1 MAFDPAQPFEIAAP
15 QQSTR
20 GFDPAQPFEMVAPPK
35 QATFDTEYGPT
46 PTTEAPEKPAQ
57 SQVGAD
63 INAVGQG
70 LVSGAGSLVA
80 GAGRI
85 AQAGTGPSA
94 QKVLAAF
101 DLVDEGKNRDAYQKL
116 SDSER
121 QQVGAYRG
129 ARPEDRAAQR
139 SALQQTIEDYATPN
153 AVTQAGMAVEGA
165 APGMFPVAPENEGIQ
180 TGVGR
185 MVGGAVP
192 ALAGAAIGG
201 PVGVL
206 ASLAAI
212 GSQAYDAAYQDA
224 IEKGA
229 PKEQAEDAAGKSA
242 VAQAVTMVA
251 PVGRLI
257 QRVPMPL
264 RDGLMKTLVNLGQ
277 NGIEFGSAN
286 AIGTFANNYVAQQTY
301 DPSRPLTQGTGD
313 AALEGTIAGLII
325 PAVAGIA
332 RSGGAREAP
341 AATVADIGKAPDVD
355 SAIAAASEAAR
366 APVDTTVP
374 SRRLPGIYG
383 GQLDVTTGPFDFSA
397 PGATAQPRITSAQV
411 QARDGVGANEAARRA
426 AAENASQSGQPDLNQ
441 LFGLGKASD
450 RTYAP
455 TLTMPSGQKVPAR
468 FDVAEARDLIPASG
482 DLQPR
487 DRAGRLASDAQ
498 VSQIASNLDPELLHA
513 SPGPDQGA
521 PTVSADGVI
530 LAGNGRTQAIRQA
543 YATGNADP
551 YRAMIERYGF
561 DTTGMT
567 EPVLIRRI
575 ADQMTPEQQRQLAV
589 ESNIPSGQRLSAT
602 EQAAIDA
609 RGMSADLLAKYNP
622 LLTGGPTAAGNR
634 DFVRSWIGT
643 LPESERN
650 SVQDANGL
658 LSSEGVRRL
667 QGSMLARAYGDKG
680 TLARSLESTDDNTR
694 GLTGALT
701 DAAPAWAQL
710 QAEIA
715 SGSVPQIMD
724 VAPQLTRAIELVSQA
739 REKGQSVRD
748 VLAQADAF
756 NPIDPVTEAFIKTFY
771 NPTLTRPASRS
782 LVADVLRRYA
792 TEAGKQSSETGL
804 FGADEPPVT
813 PADILRTV
821 TTSARSEPATL
832 FVPQSVGAAASR
844 EQTPLDM
851 IEMTEREGAANRLQG
866 ETERLAAPPRTND
879 TTLYIPKTKLTLAEA
894 TGDPRA
900 AMDQAY
906 NRQQPEAMQSH
917 TDLENKNAEEVAA
930 YYADTAGSATELNR
944 MDRARDALAKQ
955 NIQAVFGDP
964 HSSRAPADPTP
975 TIDMMQGI
983 SDNPRQAERDSVV
996 KIINDLTGKFYD
1008 AKGNLKTD
1016 PYALYGIGEHIND
1029 MLRGVGNT
1037 ETSSAAR
1044 VLKRELTQIKESLY
1058 NDIERAAPG
1067 FARYRDDYSRD
1078 SKAIDALK
1086 LLQDER
1092 LSLLNVNQRITPAK
1106 WFTFMRNIVEGRS
1119 DPMDPA
1125 SSLSEDQMDR
1135 LWDITDHLKRQTFI
1149 DAGKPRGSWTSM
1161 MQEWGGRF
1169 ARAAAHLAV
1178 LPYAPAVG
1186 NLGIEMG
1193 IAQLRKRSVNKE
1205 MNRVLN
1211 PDLGQP
1217 GP

>member
-1 MAFDPAQPFEIAAP
+1 MPPLDAATAGKDDWITAPAPAASAGKDDWITAPSRKEAAAP
-15 QQSTR
+15 T
-20 GFDPAQPFEMVAPPK
+20 
-35 QATFDTEYGPT
+35 TEYGPT

-139 SALQQTIEDYATPN
+139 SALQQTVEDYATPN

-206 ASLAAI
+206 ASLATI

-224 IEKGA
+224 IAKGA

-313 AALEGTIAGLII
+313 AALEGTIVGLII

-341 AATVADIGKAPDVD
+341 AATVADIGKAPDID

-366 APVDTTVP
+366 APVE
-374 SRRLPGIYG
+374 
-383 GQLDVTTGPFDFSA
+383 
-397 PGATAQPRITSAQV
+397 ATPQPAL
-411 QARDGVGANEAARRA
+411 
-426 AAENASQSGQPDLNQ
+426 DLNQ
-441 LFGLGKASD
+441 LFRLGD
-450 RTYAP
+450 TPNRTYAP

-543 YATGNADP
+543 YAAGNADP

-715 SGSVPQIMD
+715 SGSVPQTMD

-739 REKGQSVRD
+739 REKGQSVWD

-851 IEMTEREGAANRLQG
+851 IEMTEREAAANRLQG

-879 TTLYIPKTKLTLAEA
+879 TTLYIPKTRLTLAEA

-964 HSSRAPADPTP
+964 HSSRAPANPTP

-1029 MLRGVGNT
+1029 LLRGVGNT

-1067 FARYRDDYSRD
+1067 FARYRADYSRD